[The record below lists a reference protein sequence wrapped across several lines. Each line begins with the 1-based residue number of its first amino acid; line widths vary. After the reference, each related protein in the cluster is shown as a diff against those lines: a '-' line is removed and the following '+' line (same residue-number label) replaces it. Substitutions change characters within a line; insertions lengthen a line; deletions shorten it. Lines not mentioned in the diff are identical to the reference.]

1 MYIIIIENYTK
12 KHQYDVFF
20 LNKKEFEKLIKK
32 LKETLKLRFEIFSK
46 FIE

>member
-1 MYIIIIENYTK
+1 MM
-12 KHQYDVFF
+12 FF
-20 LNKKEFEKLIKK
+20 LKNKKEFEKLIKE